1 MQKKA
6 KKALAQKQRG
16 SWLGVNPTTRVIRSK
31 KREKIFE
38 LDIPDEFVGNWVLED
53 HSCEGMAGAWVV
65 SSNWLNARLNESAV
79 TLRVFV
85 REIYRPDFR
94 WFYLTG
100 AAEELL
106 NLTDEEAAS
115 LHLAKRLS
123 NDGILCSE
131 LFEET
136 RLNANCA

>member
-1 MQKKA
+1 M
-6 KKALAQKQRG
+6 
-16 SWLGVNPTTRVIRSK
+16 
-31 KREKIFE
+31 
-38 LDIPDEFVGNWVLED
+38 GNWVLED

-79 TLRVFV
+79 TLRVVV